1 LATCNSS
8 VYVVNMSLIASNFKG
23 HTRKSMVSIAYFI
36 GYCVGCIAG
45 PQLFISTESPLY
57 PTAMGTIIGMYCA
70 YLVSMLAYQEL
81 CRREN
86 RRRDRLAAS
95 GVEAAQ
101 PRPAVAEDNTS
112 DIDDLA
118 FRYVL

>member
-1 LATCNSS
+1 MLARSQ
-8 VYVVNMSLIASNFKG
+8 
-23 HTRKSMVSIAYFI
+23 
-36 GYCVGCIAG
+36 CVGCICG
-45 PQLFISTESPLY
+45 PQIFLTRESPLY

-70 YLVSMLAYQEL
+70 YIISMLAYREL

-86 RRRDRLAAS
+86 NRRDRLALE
-95 GVEAAQ
+95 GVEEAK
-101 PRPAVAEDNTS
+101 PRPATHEDNTS

>member
-1 LATCNSS
+1 MDSKPPPPLSATRERPPLTSHFPALS
-8 VYVVNMSLIASNFKG
+8 
-23 HTRKSMVSIAYFI
+23 
-36 GYCVGCIAG
+36 CVGCICG
-45 PQLFISTESPLY
+45 PQIFLASESPLY

-70 YLVSMLAYQEL
+70 YLISMLAYREL

-86 RRRDRLAAS
+86 CRRDRLAAE

-101 PRPAVAEDNTS
+101 PKLAAKEDNTS